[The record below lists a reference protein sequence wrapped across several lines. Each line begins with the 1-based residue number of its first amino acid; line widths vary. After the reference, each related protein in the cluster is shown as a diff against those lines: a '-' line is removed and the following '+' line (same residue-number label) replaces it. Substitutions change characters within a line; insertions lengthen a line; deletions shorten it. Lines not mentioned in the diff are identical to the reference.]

1 MTREHWSRFKSILK
15 GEANSL
21 SVGLIVD
28 SPWMPGYC
36 GITTVDFYAR
46 PDEWFAA
53 YLKIKKDFP
62 DVIFLP
68 DWWAE
73 YGMATEPSGF
83 GVKFSFYD
91 DNLPTVHP
99 MIDDMDDAEDV
110 VSSLTL
116 PDPRKNGLM
125 PLLLNLQR
133 SIRPKLDEIG
143 EQINIVST
151 RGPLTIA
158 SHLFSV
164 SELLVCAKADPD
176 TVHKLLKLTT
186 QLCKDWLSA
195 QLENLGTA
203 EGILVLD
210 DVTGF
215 FNKEDYEE
223 IAHPY
228 FKEIFS
234 AFPECLRLFHNDT
247 DNDVCFPYLEELGVD
262 LFNFTHLKDIGDT
275 RRLAGDK
282 VTLLGNIPPMS
293 LARNTPDEVYD
304 LAKACVDRYVE
315 VNGSTAGLLLSV
327 GGGVPMDAKGE
338 CIDAMIRAAKEY

>member
-1 MTREHWSRFKSILK
+1 MTSTQWSLFKSILD
-15 GEANSL
+15 GTADGL
-21 SVGLIVD
+21 HVGLITD

-36 GITTVDFYAR
+36 GLSTIDFYAR

-62 DVIFLP
+62 DVLFLP

-83 GVKFSFYD
+83 GVKFDFYD
-91 DNLPTVHP
+91 ANLPTVHHL
-99 MIDDMDDAEDV
+99 IEDMDDAEDIIK
-110 VSSLTL
+110 SLKV
-116 PDPRKNGLM
+116 PDPRKSGLM

-133 SIRPKLDEIG
+133 NIKPKLEDIG
-143 EQINIVST
+143 ERINIVCT

-164 SELLVCAKADPD
+164 TEFLMCAKTDPD
-176 TVHKLLKLTT
+176 QIHKLLKITT

-195 QLENLGTA
+195 QLENVGTA

-215 FNKEDYEE
+215 FGKDDYEE

-228 FKEIFS
+228 LKAVFD
-234 AFPECLRLFHNDT
+234 AFPGLVHFFHNDT
-247 DNDVCFPYLEELGVD
+247 DNDTCFPFMDDMGVD
-262 LFNFTHLKDIGDT
+262 LFNFTHKKDLGT
-275 RRLAGDK
+275 ARQLAGNK
-282 VTLLGNIPPMS
+282 VTLLGNVPPMS
-293 LARNTPDEVYD
+293 LVKETPDEVY
-304 LAKACVDRYVE
+304 AQTKACIESYIAA
-315 VNGSTAGLLLSV
+315 NGSTKRLLLST
-327 GGGVPMDAKGE
+327 GGGLPMGAKGE
-338 CIDAMIRAAKEY
+338 CINAIISAAKEY